1 MTRIGRNQP
10 CPVCNSGRK
19 YKYCCGKPA
28 AMSPRLPATSEMI
41 RALEAHNARER
52 IRQEQQ
58 GLGRPII
65 AGKLNNHQIVAVGK
79 SVHWSAAAK
88 TFPDFLIEYIKR
100 VLGSEWGNAELAKP
114 ISERHTLLQWFAAFG
129 QYQKSTIKTPGK
141 VASAAMTGVVAC
153 FLGTAYSLYLLDHN
167 VELQARLVRRLK
179 NQKDFQ
185 GAYYELIIANTLIR
199 AGFQLTLEDETDR
212 SAKHCEFA
220 AVSQRTGKKYWVEA
234 KMRAV
239 IGLFGKDDNDGTK
252 NPNPISEMG
261 KDLNNALRKPA
272 TDERLIFI
280 DLNTD
285 ASIGSDGKPIWT
297 QSSFARL
304 EQFER
309 RDLQSGVTAYVFISN
324 VPYHRMLDEPLHTAL
339 AAFGLGI
346 PDFNRPGSYRLKEI
360 YLQRRKHADAFAIA
374 ESFAKYPQ
382 LPTTFDGSLPSE
394 TLNGKSRPIIGET
407 YCFEKVTGVPESL
420 DGDLIATVTTAT
432 VSESEKR
439 AYIGV
444 TDHNGLSYILTEPM
458 TDDQISDYNSH
469 TESYFGRIQNVGR
482 KIEGKY
488 ELFEFFMGT
497 YKGLDRSTLLGRLAN
512 HPDAA
517 SFNDMS
523 DDDILAEYCEGMAA
537 ASPMFK

>member
-1 MTRIGRNQP
+1 MTRIGRNQA
-10 CPVCNSGRK
+10 CPVCDSGRK

-28 AMSPRLPATSEMI
+28 AMSPRLPASIEMI

-79 SVHWSAAAK
+79 SVHWSATAK
-88 TFPDFLIEYIKR
+88 TFPDFLIEYIKL
-100 VLGSEWGNAELAKP
+100 VLGSEWGNAELEKP
-114 ISERHTLLQWFAAFG
+114 IPERHTLLQWFAAFG
-129 QYQKSTIKTPGK
+129 QYQKSTIKTPGE

-185 GAYYELIIANTLIR
+185 GAYYELIIANSLIR

-220 AVSQRTGKKYWVEA
+220 AISQRTGKKYWVEA

-239 IGLFGKDDNDGTK
+239 IGFLGKDDNDGTK

-261 KDLNNALRKPA
+261 KHLNSALRKPA

-285 ASIGSDGKPIWT
+285 ASIGSDGRPIWT
-297 QSSFARL
+297 QSSLARL

-374 ESFAKYPQ
+374 EAFAKYPQ

-394 TLNGKSRPIIGET
+394 TLNGKPRPIIGET
-407 YCFEKVTGVPESL
+407 YRFDKATEIPESL
-420 DGDLIATVTTAT
+420 GGDLIATVTTAT

-444 TDHNGLSYILTEPM
+444 TDLNGHSYILTEPM
-458 TDDQISDYNSH
+458 TDEQISDYKSH
-469 TESYFGRIQNVGR
+469 RESYFGGIQHVGK
-482 KIEGKY
+482 KIESKY
-488 ELFEFFMGT
+488 ELFEFFMDS
-497 YKGLDRSTLLGRLAN
+497 YKGLDRLTLLGRLAN

-523 DDDILAEYCEGMAA
+523 DDDILAEYCESMAA